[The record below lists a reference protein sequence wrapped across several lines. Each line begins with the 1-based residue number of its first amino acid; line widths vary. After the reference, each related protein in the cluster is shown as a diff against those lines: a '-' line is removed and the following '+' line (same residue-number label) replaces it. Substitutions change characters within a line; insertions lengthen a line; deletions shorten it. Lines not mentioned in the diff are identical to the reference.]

1 MIIITGASGGI
12 GKYLLMKYLN
22 NNIEV
27 VGLYNSTVP
36 DNNYLDH
43 YFKVDITNIKDIDIF
58 IESIKDKLSNIV
70 LVNCAGTNYNK
81 FAHKADLI
89 KWSYVINV
97 NLIGTF
103 NMIHRVLGKMR
114 KDNYG
119 RIINL
124 SSIVAQTPTPGA
136 SAYAASKA
144 ALWGLTRSI
153 AVENGEKNITI
164 NNLNLGYFNTGIINE
179 VPSEYL
185 KQIIEKIPTGQL
197 GDPKVV
203 YDAVEFLIN
212 NEYINGTSIDI
223 NAGLF

>member
-22 NNIEV
+22 NNIEA
-27 VGLYNSTVP
+27 VGLYNSTIP
-36 DNNYLDH
+36 DNNIIGH
-43 YFKVDITNIKDIDIF
+43 YFKVDITNIKDIEIF
-58 IESIKDKLSNIV
+58 IESINDKMSNIV
-70 LVNCAGTNYNK
+70 LVNCAGTNYNE
-81 FAHKADLI
+81 FAHKADLT
-89 KWSYVINV
+89 KWSHIINV

-103 NMIHRVLGKMR
+103 NMIHSVLGKMR

-144 ALWGLTRSI
+144 ALWGLAKSI
-153 AVENGEKNITI
+153 AVENGGKNITI

-179 VPSEYL
+179 VPPEYL